1 MPIVL
6 LYSVATGWCLML
18 FFNGEDPEEIED
30 PNEEDEDNE
39 SETITQKIIGWLWFF
54 FKLGFVLSIIAVIV
68 VTGAVIGIVKG
79 FSEKIPIIADN
90 SYRPNLT
97 TQVYDAK
104 GKLLAKLHAEEN
116 RTRIL
121 AAQEI
126 PDNMRHAVVAI
137 EDERF
142 YEHYGIDM
150 VGIARAMAKNIQAG
164 RVVQGA
170 STLTQQLVKN
180 AFLTSEKT
188 FKRKAIEAM
197 MAFQIER
204 KYSKEEI
211 LTLYLNEIYFGH
223 GAYGLAAAA
232 EIYFGKDPKD
242 LTIAECAMLAGIPKS
257 PVAFSPF
264 KNPKNNEGRKAL
276 VLAKMVEL
284 GFISPAQYEE
294 AKVEKPVLVPL
305 KAQEIK
311 APYFV
316 TYVRDQ
322 LLEKYGANLVYC
334 GGLKVHTT
342 LDLEFQEYADQAMAS
357 APIFKEFPINK
368 YPGLNGSLVCLD
380 PKNGY
385 IKALYGGRSFEQ
397 SQFNRVTQAYRQPG
411 SSFKPFVYASAL
423 EEGSL
428 PNDPIVDEYISYTN
442 PWTRKV
448 WSPKNYDLKYHGTV
462 TLMKA
467 LCKSFNVPAVKLID
481 KLTPAKVI
489 RFAKRLGISA
499 PMEPNLSLALGSG
512 QFTPLEMA
520 SAYGVFV
527 NSGIYCR
534 PISIVKVVD
543 RDGNILEE
551 NLPKAKEV
559 MKAVNA
565 AMICDML
572 RIAVE
577 RGTGARARISGKVVA
592 GKTGTTNDYVDAWFN
607 GFTPDLVTIVQFG
620 FDMPKTLG
628 KGKAGGAVCGPVW
641 KDFMEKVLKSYPNND
656 FPVPEGAV
664 RCRVCMATGKLASK
678 GCPGN
683 EVVSQVFPIESQP
696 LVECRHGGGMLGPVV
711 AASNGYEAED
721 SDVPAAE
728 DSAFMPDPDFFRG
741 NYQNPAQPV
750 KPPAVSGTWSSRENP
765 DTAVLQSAPQQKPPT
780 SYIPDEAFLDDD
792 LANAPAVDEDD
803 LADAPAVEE
812 TPAPARAPI
821 REPGVVITP
830 PAGGVEFRDDYN

>member
-1 MPIVL
+1 
-6 LYSVATGWCLML
+6 ML
-18 FFNGEDPEEIED
+18 FNNGEDPEEIED
-30 PNEEDEDNE
+30 SNEDEEEDE
-39 SETITQKIIGWLWFF
+39 SETITQKVIGWLWFF

-97 TQVYDAK
+97 TQVFDTK
-104 GKLLAKLHAEEN
+104 GLLLANLHAEEN

-121 AAQEI
+121 PSQEI
-126 PDNMRHAVVAI
+126 PDIMKHAVVAI

-150 VGIARAMAKNIQAG
+150 VGIARAMAKNIKAG

-197 MAFQIER
+197 MAFQLER

-223 GAYGLAAAA
+223 GAYGLAAAS
-232 EIYFGKDPKD
+232 ELYFAKDPKD
-242 LTIAECAMLAGIPKS
+242 LTIAECAMLAGVPKS
-257 PVAFSPF
+257 PVAFSPIR
-264 KNPKNNEGRKAL
+264 NPKNNEARRAL

-284 GFISPAQYEE
+284 GFITPAQYEE
-294 AKVEKPVLVPL
+294 AKVEKIKLAEL
-305 KAQEIK
+305 KAQEVK

-322 LLEKYGANLVYC
+322 LLEKYGANLVYN
-334 GGLKVHTT
+334 GGLKVYTS
-342 LDLEFQEYADQAMAS
+342 LDFEMQQYADAAMAS
-357 APIFKEFPINK
+357 APIFKEFPISK
-368 YPGLNGSLVCLD
+368 YPGMNGSLVCLD
-380 PKNGY
+380 PKNGH

-411 SSFKPFVYASAL
+411 SSFKPFVYACAL

-428 PNDPIVDEYISYTN
+428 PGDPVVDEYISYTN

-448 WSPKNYDLKYHGTV
+448 WSPKNYDLKYHGTI

-489 RFAKRLGISA
+489 RFTKRLGVTA

-520 SAYGVFV
+520 SAYGVFA
-527 NSGIYCR
+527 NSGIYSR
-534 PISIVKVVD
+534 PLSILKVVD

-572 RIAVE
+572 RTAVE
-577 RGTGARARISGKVVA
+577 RGTGARAKIAGRTVA

-607 GFTPDLVTIVQFG
+607 GFTPELVTIVQFG

-628 KGKAGGAVCGPVW
+628 KGKAGGSVCGPVW
-641 KDFMEKVLKSYPNND
+641 KQFMEPVLKNYPNKD
-656 FPVPEGAV
+656 FPVPDGAV
-664 RCRVCMATGKLASK
+664 RCRVCMGTGKLASK

-683 EVVSQVFPIESQP
+683 EVVSQVYPIESQP
-696 LVECRHGGGMLGPVV
+696 LVECRHGGGLLVS
-711 AASNGYEAED
+711 ASNGYEAED
-721 SDVPAAE
+721 DDAAASTNT
-728 DSAFMPDPDFFRG
+728 DSSFMPDPDFFRG
-741 NYQNPAQPV
+741 NYQTGAAQPV
-750 KPPAVSGTWSSRENP
+750 KPPAVTGSWISQDNP
-765 DTAVLQSAPQQKPPT
+765 DTAVLQSSGARPPAG
-780 SYIPDEAFLDDD
+780 IPADGFLDDD
-792 LANAPAVDEDD
+792 MADAPAVEDD
-803 LADAPAVEE
+803 LADAPAVED
-812 TPAPARAPI
+812 APAAPI
-821 REPGVVITP
+821 REPGVITS
-830 PAGGVEFRDDYN
+830 PAAPGMDFREDYN